1 MAEEWLRTR
10 SINMRVYYEIM
21 EQIIRQLVLN
31 QLAVGKHL
39 LQDLC
44 VRGGTTTNPI
54 TPKHTRGHACLV
66 KREKQFLCACE
77 EQVFMHTRGRE
88 QSE

>member
-21 EQIIRQLVLN
+21 EQIIRQLVFD

-39 LQDLC
+39 LQDLLVC
-44 VRGGTTTNPI
+44 GGTTTNPI
-54 TPKHTRGHACLV
+54 TLTHTRVLGDERKTLLV
-66 KREKQFLCACE
+66 C
-77 EQVFMHTRGRE
+77 V
-88 QSE
+88 

>member
-21 EQIIRQLVLN
+21 EQIIRQLVFD

-44 VRGGTTTNPI
+44 VVTNPI
-54 TPKHTRGHACLV
+54 TPTPTRVLGDERKTVLV
-66 KREKQFLCACE
+66 C
-77 EQVFMHTRGRE
+77 V
-88 QSE
+88 